1 MDEQAPLFAG
11 LPAEAEIAV
20 QLPAPSIGEDVLG
33 DYATSGTTLGPHPL
47 SLLRAELQ
55 SRRCRSAAELLQIG
69 NGRLVKIAGL
79 VRGRQRPQ
87 TASGITFVTLE
98 DEHGMVNVV
107 VRHEL
112 AERQLRVLVSAQ
124 LMQVDGHLEEK
135 SGVRHVIA
143 GRLHDLTPLLE
154 GLDVRSRDFR

>member
-1 MDEQAPLFAG
+1 MKKQILTALLLSTFA
-11 LPAEAEIAV
+11 
-20 QLPAPSIGEDVLG
+20 
-33 DYATSGTTLGPHPL
+33 
-47 SLLRAELQ
+47 
-55 SRRCRSAAELLQIG
+55 
-69 NGRLVKIAGL
+69 
-79 VRGRQRPQ
+79 
-87 TASGITFVTLE
+87 ASGITFVTLE

-112 AERQLRVLVSAQ
+112 AERQRRVLVSAQ

-154 GLDVRSRDFR
+154 GLEVRSRDFR